1 MKVKFGMWALC
12 LLFVMALAGT
22 VFVPVV
28 SADENEIL
36 IDTNEL
42 GAVDE
47 EYLSVVA
54 KIDLKDIKIPDLKFN
69 EKESMIVVDN
79 ELSPDENVDSSSL
92 IKAITVNSKSSV
104 SKIPFGSIIY
114 HSKDGIT
121 TVFDSDGTQLFSAE
135 DKNAVKVITPQ
146 GESPATYVHEL
157 PSGFIKRV
165 LDDKAFIFYEG
176 KLSTLGFCIRQIK
189 ATSFFIKFY

>member
-54 KIDLKDIKIPDLKFN
+54 LMK
-69 EKESMIVVDN
+69 M
-79 ELSPDENVDSSSL
+79 L
-92 IKAITVNSKSSV
+92 IL
-104 SKIPFGSIIY
+104 
-114 HSKDGIT
+114 H
-121 TVFDSDGTQLFSAE
+121 
-135 DKNAVKVITPQ
+135 
-146 GESPATYVHEL
+146 H
-157 PSGFIKRV
+157 
-165 LDDKAFIFYEG
+165 
-176 KLSTLGFCIRQIK
+176 
-189 ATSFFIKFY
+189 